1 MMRTSLEAST
11 AEIKKNQ
18 VPTGFPERYAP
29 PPPPSTTF
37 AYDT

>member
-29 PPPPSTTF
+29 PLSATF